1 MAEELV
7 MPRLSDTMERGTI
20 ARWLKQ
26 EGDTVTNGDVLAEI
40 ETDKALMELQAYED
54 GVLLKILVGEGESAE
69 LGAPIAIVGE
79 QGEEADGAAG
89 GDDAAAEAEPAA
101 EDERAAE
108 DETAAEPEAGADDD
122 GEEAAQPAQPA
133 RREAAPAAAQQA
145 GNGGGGTLRA
155 SPVARRLADEA
166 GIDLRVL
173 AGKGSGPE
181 GRIVRVDVERLM
193 NKVGPAPA
201 GPPPAAPAAQAPRAA
216 PPPQDAEVREPSTM
230 LKVIARRMAEAKAP
244 VPHFYLESEAEMT
257 RLLSF
262 RKELNAALESEGVK
276 VSVTDLIVRA
286 CALALKANPQVHR
299 SWVDGKLHYHRQA
312 NVGVAVALD
321 DGLIVPVIHGAD
333 AMGPREIARASG
345 DLVERARGGRLK
357 AEEISGGTFTVSNLG
372 MFRIT
377 RFAAIINP
385 PEPAILAVGATQERA
400 VVRDGQVVARPMMN
414 LVLSCDH
421 RATSGA
427 DGARLLDAIR
437 QHLEEPLRLVL

>member
-1 MAEELV
+1 
-7 MPRLSDTMERGTI
+7 
-20 ARWLKQ
+20 
-26 EGDTVTNGDVLAEI
+26 
-40 ETDKALMELQAYED
+40 
-54 GVLLKILVGEGESAE
+54 VGEGERAE

-79 QGEEADGAAG
+79 QGEEVADGAG
-89 GDDAAAEAEPAA
+89 GGEAATAEAAPAEEAEAAAEPDGGEEAEPA
-101 EDERAAE
+101 DAA
-108 DETAAEPEAGADDD
+108 P
-122 GEEAAQPAQPA
+122 PAQ
-133 RREAAPAAAQQA
+133 REASPAAPAAAEPA
-145 GNGGGGTLRA
+145 GNGGSGTLRA

-181 GRIVRVDVERLM
+181 GRIVRIDVERLM
-193 NKVGPAPA
+193 NKVAPAPA
-201 GPPPAAPAAQAPRAA
+201 GLAQPAPAAQASRPA
-216 PPPQDAEVREPSTM
+216 PPQDAEVVEPSTM

-244 VPHFYLESEAEMT
+244 VPHFYLESEADMG
-257 RLLSF
+257 RLLGF
-262 RKELNAALESEGVK
+262 RKELNAALEGEGVK

-286 CALALKANPQVHR
+286 CALALKANPQAHR

-312 NVGVAVALD
+312 NIGVAVALD

-333 AMGPREIARASG
+333 GLGPREIARTSG
-345 DLVERARGGRLK
+345 DLVERARAGRLK
-357 AEEISGGTFTVSNLG
+357 ADEISGGTFTVSNLG

-385 PEPAILAVGATQERA
+385 PEPAILAVGATQERP
-400 VVRDGQVVARPMMN
+400 VVRDGEIVARPMMN

-437 QHLEEPLRLVL
+437 QHLEEPLRLLL

>member
-1 MAEELV
+1 
-7 MPRLSDTMERGTI
+7 
-20 ARWLKQ
+20 
-26 EGDTVTNGDVLAEI
+26 
-40 ETDKALMELQAYED
+40 
-54 GVLLKILVGEGESAE
+54 
-69 LGAPIAIVGE
+69 
-79 QGEEADGAAG
+79 
-89 GDDAAAEAEPAA
+89 
-101 EDERAAE
+101 
-108 DETAAEPEAGADDD
+108 
-122 GEEAAQPAQPA
+122 
-133 RREAAPAAAQQA
+133 
-145 GNGGGGTLRA
+145 
-155 SPVARRLADEA
+155 
-166 GIDLRVL
+166 
-173 AGKGSGPE
+173 
-181 GRIVRVDVERLM
+181 M
-193 NKVGPAPA
+193 NKVGPAPTGA
-201 GPPPAAPAAQAPRAA
+201 PQTAPAAQASRPA

-244 VPHFYLESEAEMT
+244 VPHFYLESEAEMA

-262 RKELNAALESEGVK
+262 RKELNAALEGEGVK

-312 NVGVAVALD
+312 NIGVAVALD

-333 AMGPREIARASG
+333 TMSPREIARTSG

-357 AEEISGGTFTVSNLG
+357 ADEISGGTFTVSNLG

-400 VVRDGQVVARPMMN
+400 VVRDGEVVARPMMN

-437 QHLEEPLRLVL
+437 QHLEEPLRLLL